1 MSRNGASPAQYVT
14 SIFFFQIEFILQ
26 EKPDLRESKD
36 WKELYGAL
44 RRKYGIR
51 EEFTEMLML
60 CRKCCALFW
69 KSLGHPCFIL
79 ETYSDADDS
88 SDSDQDQQKEV
99 ELIPVT
105 PASFLTFFS
114 V

>member
-1 MSRNGASPAQYVT
+1 MVFSS
-14 SIFFFQIEFILQ
+14 QIEFVLH
-26 EKPDLRESKD
+26 EKPDLKESKD
-36 WKELYGAL
+36 WKELYAAL

-51 EEFTEMLML
+51 EEFTEMLIL

-69 KSLGHPCFIL
+69 KSLGHPCFVL
-79 ETYSDADDS
+79 ETSSDDDES
-88 SDSDQDQQKEV
+88 CDSDQDQIINKEG

-105 PASFLTFFS
+105 PTSFLTFFS